1 MTGII
6 ESYYTAF
13 NHGDVEA
20 MLSLLDEHVVHE
32 PCQGTPREGI
42 GKFREFLEHMN
53 RCYKER
59 VLEPVIL
66 YSPAANRAS
75 AEFFLEGKYL
85 KTDSDLPA
93 ARGQHY
99 HLRVGAF
106 FEIGGNRITRVTNH
120 YNLQDW
126 IDQVSA

>member
-6 ESYYTAF
+6 ESYYAAF
-13 NHGDVEA
+13 NHGDAEA
-20 MLSLLDEHVVHE
+20 MLSLLDDNVIHE
-32 PCQGTPREGI
+32 PCQGKPREGV
-42 GKFREFLEHMN
+42 GPFREFLDHMN

-59 VLEPVIL
+59 VIDPVIL
-66 YSPAANRAS
+66 YSPAGNRAS

>member
-6 ESYYTAF
+6 ESYYHAF

-20 MLSLLDEHVVHE
+20 MLALLDERVIHE
-32 PCQGTPREGI
+32 PCQGKPREGL
-42 GKFREFLEHMN
+42 GTFREFLDHMN
-53 RCYKER
+53 RCYKEHAF
-59 VLEPVIL
+59 EPTIL
-66 YSPAANRAS
+66 YSPAGNHAS

-85 KTDSDLPA
+85 KTDGDLPA
-93 ARGQHY
+93 ARGQRY
-99 HLRVGAF
+99 RLRVGAF

-126 IDQVSA
+126 IDQISA